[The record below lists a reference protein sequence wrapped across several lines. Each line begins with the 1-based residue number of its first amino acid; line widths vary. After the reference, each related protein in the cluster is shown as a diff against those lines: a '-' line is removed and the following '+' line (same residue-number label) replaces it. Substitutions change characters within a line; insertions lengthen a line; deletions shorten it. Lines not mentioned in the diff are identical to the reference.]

1 MELEHGL
8 TRLDFRYVTRLTTH
22 HVIILKLARG
32 LDWVK
37 YTVVDDGVDSE
48 LKKKKE
54 KLKCQRMISTHLIS
68 P

>member
-8 TRLDFRYVTRLTTH
+8 TRYITRLLTTH

-37 YTVVDDGVDSE
+37 YTVIDDGVDSE
-48 LKKKKE
+48 LK
-54 KLKCQRMISTHLIS
+54 
-68 P
+68 